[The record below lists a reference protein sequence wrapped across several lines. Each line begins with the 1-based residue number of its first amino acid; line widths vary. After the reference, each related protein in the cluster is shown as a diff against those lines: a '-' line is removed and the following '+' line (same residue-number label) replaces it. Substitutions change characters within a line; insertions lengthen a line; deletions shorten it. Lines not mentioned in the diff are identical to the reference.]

1 MKIVTAA
8 EMREID
14 RRTAEEHGV
23 PFSQLMENAAERI
36 VQFVQDRHLWRQRQ
50 IVTVLCG
57 KGNNGGDGLAFAR
70 RWREATSSTP
80 RVFLFADP
88 SALTGDASEN
98 YKRLRERD
106 VEVLKVT
113 HGDHLA
119 AVRASI
125 AESSVVVD
133 ALLGTGSR
141 GAAEGVMAQAIED
154 VNRRRGAAVVVAV
167 DIPSGLPSEG
177 TAAGSAIVRADH
189 TVTFTAPKVGSV
201 VDANREYVGE
211 LNVAVIG
218 TPPEVIERVSES
230 KWRWLEAQEF
240 RGVPLVRKRDA
251 HKGDFGHVL
260 VAAGSRGKAG
270 AAALVGMGAL
280 RAGAGLV
287 TIATPE
293 SSQPV
298 VASFAPEYMTE
309 PLAETDAGTISL
321 RSLEYGRFDALLKG
335 KSVLAIGPGLS
346 TQPETQEFV
355 RTVVKQSPVP
365 VVLDAD
371 GLNAFAGRAD
381 ELKQRVTPWLAVT
394 PHPGEMA
401 RLRGV
406 TTADVQAQRNQI
418 ALEAATR
425 WNAYVILKGYR
436 TVIATPGGELFIN
449 PTGTPAMAT
458 GGTGDVLTGVL
469 AAATAQ
475 FWAVASE
482 VAPEV
487 ASALALNRED
497 WGRVLAFGVYVHG
510 LAARMAVDAGVQVV
524 PASDLA
530 RAVQQAMGKLASGFC
545 GGSELTQENESSF
558 DFC

>member
-1 MKIVTAA
+1 MKVVTAA

-23 PFSQLMENAAERI
+23 PFLQLMENAAARV
-36 VQFVQDRHLWRQRQ
+36 VQFIQEKRLWKQRQRAA
-50 IVTVLCG
+50 VLCG

-70 RWREATSSTP
+70 RWRDATGDTP
-80 RVFLFADP
+80 LVLLFADP
-88 SALTGDASEN
+88 EALKGDAAEN
-98 YKRLRERD
+98 YFRLRQ
-106 VEVLKVT
+106 
-113 HGDHLA
+113 
-119 AVRASI
+119 ASI
-125 AESSVVVD
+125 EVTPLTSCGDWERVRDTVATSHVVVD
-133 ALLGTGSR
+133 AILGTGLR
-141 GAAEGVMAQAIED
+141 GAAEGVIAQAIQD
-154 VNRRRGAAVVVAV
+154 VNRRHGGVTVIAV
-167 DIPSGLPSEG
+167 DTPSGLACDGAQSRGPV
-177 TAAGSAIVRADH
+177 VRADH
-189 TVTFTAPKVGSV
+189 TVTFTAPKRGLVQDGAGECVGGLV
-201 VDANREYVGE
+201 VAS
-211 LNVAVIG
+211 IG
-218 TPPEVIERVSES
+218 SPWQLIEEVSES
-230 KWRWLEAQEF
+230 KWRWLEPQEF
-240 RGVPLVRKRDA
+240 RGLPLMRRRDA

-287 TIATPE
+287 TVATPE

-309 PLAETDAGTISL
+309 PLAETDTGAISL

-381 ELKQRVTPWLAVT
+381 QLKQRAAPWLALT

-401 RLRGV
+401 RLCGV
-406 TTADVQAQRNQI
+406 TTADVQARRNEI
-418 ALEAATR
+418 ASAAATR
-425 WNAYVILKGYR
+425 WNAYVVLKGYR
-436 TVIATPGGELFIN
+436 TVIAAPRGELFIN

-469 AAATAQ
+469 AAAVAQ
-475 FWAVASE
+475 FGGIGSDAAATNHDVAR
-482 VAPEV
+482 A
-487 ASALALNRED
+487 
-497 WGRVLAFGVYVHG
+497 LAFGVYVHG
-510 LAARMAVDAGVQVV
+510 LAAHTAADGGVQV
-524 PASDLA
+524 ALAADLA
-530 RAVQQAMGKLASGFC
+530 RAVQLAIGKLARGSC
-545 GGSELTQENESSF
+545 VASELAQKNESSF

>member
-23 PFSQLMENAAERI
+23 PFLQLMENAAARV
-36 VQFVQDRHLWRQRQ
+36 VQFIQDKRLWKRAER
-50 IVTVLCG
+50 VVVLCG

-70 RWREATSSTP
+70 RWRDA
-80 RVFLFADP
+80 
-88 SALTGDASEN
+88 TGDAPLVLLLADPEALKGDAAEN
-98 YKRLRERD
+98 YFRLRQAGIEVTPVTTCGDWER
-106 VEVLKVT
+106 
-113 HGDHLA
+113 
-119 AVRASI
+119 VRDTVATSQVI
-125 AESSVVVD
+125 VD
-133 ALLGTGSR
+133 AMLGTGLR
-141 GAAEGVMAQAIED
+141 GAAEGLVAQAIQD
-154 VNRRRGAAVVVAV
+154 VNRRQGTVTVIAV
-167 DIPSGLPSEG
+167 DTPSGLACDGVQSRG
-177 TAAGSAIVRADH
+177 AVVRADH
-189 TVTFTAPKVGSV
+189 TVTFTAPKQGSV
-201 VDANREYVGE
+201 QNGAGEFVGN
-211 LNVAVIG
+211 LVVASIG
-218 TPPEVIERVSES
+218 SPWQLIEEVSQS
-230 KWRWLEAQEF
+230 KWRWLESQEF
-240 RGVPLVRKRDA
+240 RGLPLVRKRDA

-321 RSLEYGRFDALLKG
+321 RSLEYGRFEKLLNG

-371 GLNAFAGRAD
+371 GLNAFAGRAV

-469 AAATAQ
+469 AAAIAQ
-475 FWAVASE
+475 FGGIGSE
-482 VAPEV
+482 AP
-487 ASALALNRED
+487 ATNHDFARALAF
-497 WGRVLAFGVYVHG
+497 AVYVHG
-510 LAARMAVDAGVQVV
+510 LAARAAADAGVQVV

-530 RAVQQAMGKLASGFC
+530 HAVQLAIGKLAGGSSVASDLAQENDSGF
-545 GGSELTQENESSF
+545 
-558 DFC
+558 DFY

>member
-36 VQFVQDRHLWRQRQ
+36 VQFIEGRRLCKQRQ
-50 IVTVLCG
+50 QVAVLCG
-57 KGNNGGDGLAFAR
+57 KGNNGGDGMAFAR
-70 RWREATSSTP
+70 RWRDATGNTP
-80 RVFLFADP
+80 LVLLFAEPD
-88 SALTGDASEN
+88 ALKGDAAEN
-98 YKRLRERD
+98 YFRLRQPGIDVARVTNGGDWERAR
-106 VEVLKVT
+106 
-113 HGDHLA
+113 GNLA
-119 AVRASI
+119 RGPLI
-125 AESSVVVD
+125 VD
-133 ALLGTGSR
+133 AMLGTGLR

-154 VNRRRGAAVVVAV
+154 VNRLRGTATIVAV
-167 DIPSGLPSEG
+167 DTPSGLACDGAP
-177 TAAGSAIVRADH
+177 AAGPVVRADH
-189 TVTFTAPKVGSV
+189 TVTFTAPKRGLVQDG
-201 VDANREYVGE
+201 VGE
-211 LNVAVIG
+211 FVGNLVVASIG
-218 TPPEVIERVSES
+218 SPWQLIEEVSEC
-230 KWRWLEAQEF
+230 KWRWLEPMEF
-240 RGVPLVRKRDA
+240 RGLPLERKRDA

-287 TIATPE
+287 TVATPE

-321 RSLEYGRFDALLKG
+321 RCLEYGRFDALLKG

-381 ELKQRVTPWLAVT
+381 ELRQRVTPWLAVT

-406 TTADVQAQRNQI
+406 TTVDVQAQRNQI

-436 TVIATPGGELFIN
+436 TVIATPAGELFIN

-458 GGTGDVLTGVL
+458 GGTGDVLTGAL

-482 VAPEV
+482 VAPKV

-510 LAARMAVDAGVQVV
+510 LAGRMAVDAGVQVA

-530 RAVQQAMGKLASGFC
+530 RAVQQAMGKLASGSC